1 MIPAYCGVQGTV
13 SILLVYDQAPLDN
26 SKYNIYFAD
35 VSKAVMTPTFT
46 NIWSGGSDP
55 ATLQAF
61 IDNMKAG
68 QFVVTTL
75 QPTASDS
82 VSSINLDL
90 VSSGILPPNPPSPP
104 PAPGP
109 TTTPPPGN
117 VTLVSLV
124 HISLQRLVRVHLQ
137 ENQIDCMCA
146 LPGRHATRNGHDCFR
161 RARHSLHPRFRRVY
175 QDIRYYKEEQDGSVP
190 GHSLRGSILPAIL
203 GLIGSCVF

>member
-1 MIPAYCGVQGTV
+1 MIAAFCVVQGTV

-35 VSKAVMTPTFT
+35 VSKAVLTPTFT
-46 NIWSGGSDP
+46 NIWSGSSDP

-61 IDNMKAG
+61 IDSMKAS

-75 QPTASDS
+75 QPNGSDS

-104 PAPGP
+104 LPGP

-117 VTLVSLV
+117 YTC
-124 HISLQRLVRVHLQ
+124 ISLW
-137 ENQIDCMCA
+137 
-146 LPGRHATRNGHDCFR
+146 
-161 RARHSLHPRFRRVY
+161 
-175 QDIRYYKEEQDGSVP
+175 
-190 GHSLRGSILPAIL
+190 
-203 GLIGSCVF
+203 